1 MMKEMIEEIKV
12 HFVHYL
18 VLIIILLLG
27 GGAFLYFNYLRTAQ
41 MIVLLLTGITY
52 VIWGIVH
59 HSLEGD
65 LHQKIILEY
74 LSTAILGI
82 ILVWFLLLRA

>member
-1 MMKEMIEEIKV
+1 MREEIKV

-18 VLIIILLLG
+18 VLLIFLLLG
-27 GGAFLYFNYLRTAQ
+27 TVAFVYFNFLRTAQ
-41 MIVLLLTGITY
+41 MIVLLLTGVVY

-59 HSLEGD
+59 HSLEGE
-65 LHQKIILEY
+65 LHQKIVLEY
-74 LSTAILGI
+74 LSTAALGI